1 MKPELRKILPLLA
14 VLVVAAGAVAFYWV
28 KTHPGAPGG
37 PVAGPETGAPPAEGI
52 LAVTAEDMIL
62 GQADAPVTLIEYASL
77 TCPHCA
83 AFEAETLPRLQSAYI
98 DSGKLRLVFRDFPL
112 DPVAL
117 RAAMLAHCA
126 GKERYFG
133 FLQVLFQN
141 QADWRDAQ
149 DPEAGLAA
157 IAKLGGIGKEE
168 FGRCMA
174 DETLAKR
181 VVQSRHDAEK
191 SLTIES
197 TPTFFINGKKVSGAQ
212 PFEAFEAIIKPLLP
226 KS

>member
-1 MKPELRKILPLLA
+1 
-14 VLVVAAGAVAFYWV
+14 V
-28 KTHPGAPGG
+28 
-37 PVAGPETGAPPAEGI
+37 
-52 LAVTAEDMIL
+52 
-62 GQADAPVTLIEYASL
+62 IEYASL

-83 AFEAETLPRLQSAYI
+83 AFEAEILPRLQSAYI

-149 DPEAGLAA
+149 DPEAALAA

-212 PFEAFEAIIKPLLP
+212 PFEAFEEIIKPMLP